1 MLEAAGLSG
10 GAWTALRMS
19 SLMDQRHQALI
30 ALFSLVDRVVALSP
44 WVRELLKRNEVP
56 DSKIVVSPHGIRSR
70 VAQPV
75 RPAARQSGRVRIAHL
90 GRLDPV
96 KGTGLLIRALRLIPD
111 APIDLDVFGI
121 VQGSTD
127 VDVRRQLKRLAEGD
141 PRVTFH
147 DAIEHLT
154 VIDRLAGYDL
164 VAVPSQW
171 LETGPLVVLE
181 AFAAGVPVLG
191 SALGGLLDKLNDGV
205 DGLLIRPYDSVEA
218 WSAALRRCV
227 AENGL
232 MARLRLGVRAPRSMD
247 DVADEMVALYRNLIP
262 QTGGRVA
269 DMGAVTAAALQ

>member
-1 MLEAAGLSG
+1 
-10 GAWTALRMS
+10 MS
-19 SLMDQRHQALI
+19 SLIDQRHQALV
-30 ALFSLVDRVVALSP
+30 ALFSLVDGIVALTP
-44 WVRELLKRNEVP
+44 WVRDLLKRNDVP
-56 DSKIVVSPHGIRSR
+56 DTKIVVSPHGIRGAS
-70 VAQPV
+70 AQSL
-75 RPAARQSGRVRIAHL
+75 RPATRRSGRVRVAHL

-121 VQGSTD
+121 VQGSGD
-127 VDVRRQLKRLAEGD
+127 VEVRRQLKRLAEGD

-147 DAIEHLT
+147 DAIEHST

-191 SALGGLLDKLNDGV
+191 SALGGLLDKVKDGV

-232 MARLRLGVRAPRSMD
+232 MARLRLGVRPPRSMD
-247 DVADEMVALYRNLIP
+247 DVAGDMLHLYESLLFLPHEPALVSR
-262 QTGGRVA
+262 
-269 DMGAVTAAALQ
+269 AL